1 MKAPAPATV
10 ETSSEPKPYPDRL
23 CHIDYTAHPHRCG
36 CLSGD
41 DEAQRRF
48 DEYQRG
54 TKMAPVDG
62 EEARLTAECDALKR
76 QLTERDEHLDA
87 LRLSADTAEAEV
99 VRLRESLKFYAEREH
114 YHFESANWDTVSG
127 EPANILWNGDEP
139 DFIEDGSVA
148 RAALNSTLI
157 DSPAVDRQEF
167 ASTLSD
173 TGQAQFLALCRG
185 AAQRCEEQ
193 HAYMASASSDPHNW
207 FPHKWVIDA
216 MRSLLQVNAYSQRS
230 TINQLQARI
239 EELVRGRGQPV
250 DEWRD
255 MASAPRDGT
264 MVRLL
269 VEFEEHS
276 TEDADQ
282 APTIGAN
289 NFDHDGEDRWQFAG
303 WCWSHDH
310 FVEGKGV
317 PVGWLPMLLVHQAP
331 AALPDGYCIMPRSLT
346 AENGAKALL
355 LGEFKVTVTKECPEC
370 AELDDLNEHCEICDG
385 EGQYSQ
391 SHTISWDQIKF
402 IYSKAVGGLSLS
414 PGRAELQAA
423 RFAKLDRLRG
433 EALTFTY
440 KHPSTTERRSV
451 SLSRAEVAE
460 GMEATLYE
468 KLVAQLCQC
477 ESVGETNVVDCNCHQ
492 YGHDFERVAE
502 TDTEGSAV

>member
-1 MKAPAPATV
+1 M
-10 ETSSEPKPYPDRL
+10 
-23 CHIDYTAHPHRCG
+23 
-36 CLSGD
+36 
-41 DEAQRRF
+41 
-48 DEYQRG
+48 
-54 TKMAPVDG
+54 
-62 EEARLTAECDALKR
+62 
-76 QLTERDEHLDA
+76 
-87 LRLSADTAEAEV
+87 
-99 VRLRESLKFYAEREH
+99 
-114 YHFESANWDTVSG
+114 
-127 EPANILWNGDEP
+127 
-139 DFIEDGSVA
+139 
-148 RAALNSTLI
+148 
-157 DSPAVDRQEF
+157 
-167 ASTLSD
+167 
-173 TGQAQFLALCRG
+173 
-185 AAQRCEEQ
+185 
-193 HAYMASASSDPHNW
+193 
-207 FPHKWVIDA
+207 DA
-216 MRSLLQVNAYSQRS
+216 MRSLLQVNAHSQQS

-239 EELVRGRGQPV
+239 EELEHGRGHPV

-255 MASAPRDGT
+255 MTSAPRDGT

-289 NFDHDGEDRWQFAG
+289 NFDNDGEDRWQFAG

-317 PVGWLPMLLVHQAP
+317 PVGWLPILHVQ

-355 LGEFKVTVTKECPEC
+355 LGEFKVTVTKECHEC
-370 AELDDLNEHCEICDG
+370 AELDDQNEHCEICGG

-414 PGRAELQAA
+414 PGSAELQAA

-460 GMEATLYE
+460 GICA
-468 KLVAQLCQC
+468 A
-477 ESVGETNVVDCNCHQ
+477 GELHQ
-492 YGHDFERVAE
+492 HHPVRQPPACDRA
-502 TDTEGSAV
+502 

>member
-1 MKAPAPATV
+1 MKAQTPATV
-10 ETSSEPKPYPDRL
+10 KTSCEPKLYPDRL
-23 CHIDYTAHPHRCG
+23 CHLDYTAHPHRCG
-36 CLSGD
+36 CLGGD

-48 DEYQRG
+48 NEYRAMTNPPTIADVLRG
-54 TKMAPVDG
+54 DLELVLTYGCSTDASKAAWEKLRALLDAPV
-62 EEARLTAECDALKR
+62 
-76 QLTERDEHLDA
+76 
-87 LRLSADTAEAEV
+87 
-99 VRLRESLKFYAEREH
+99 ESQGLA
-114 YHFESANWDTVSG
+114 
-127 EPANILWNGDEP
+127 
-139 DFIEDGSVA
+139 
-148 RAALNSTLI
+148 
-157 DSPAVDRQEF
+157 SP
-167 ASTLSD
+167 LSD
-173 TGQAQFLALCRG
+173 TAQAQLIAICRG
-185 AAQRCEEQ
+185 AAQRCDEQ
-193 HAYMASASSDPHNW
+193 HAYMAAASSDPHNW
-207 FPHKWVIDA
+207 FPHKWVMDA
-216 MRSLLQVNAYSQRS
+216 MRSLLQVNARSQQS

-239 EELVRGRGQPV
+239 EELERERGQPV
-250 DEWRD
+250 DKWLD

-276 TEDADQ
+276 TEDVDQ

-289 NFDHDGEDRWQFAG
+289 NFDNDGEDRWQFAG

-317 PVGWLPMLLVHQAP
+317 PVGWLPFLHVQVAP

-370 AELDDLNEHCEICDG
+370 AELDDQNEQCEICDG

-414 PGRAELQAA
+414 PGSAELQAA

-477 ESVGETNVVDCNCHQ
+477 ESVGEANVIDCNCHQ

>member
-1 MKAPAPATV
+1 MSNPVIGGLSQESLTTALRAITDGLKTLANGAAIERHNVAAGEIRALLKGQEGLGSWTVPELSPDFVESLRRRYTPTPVPPCRVCGGNLDVSQCGGGKSTVYACGAATRADNSTDWDHY
-10 ETSSEPKPYPDRL
+10 EKSQFT
-23 CHIDYTAHPHRCG
+23 H
-36 CLSGD
+36 
-41 DEAQRRF
+41 
-48 DEYQRG
+48 
-54 TKMAPVDG
+54 
-62 EEARLTAECDALKR
+62 LTAGDSDVIAFIDA
-76 QLTERDEHLDA
+76 A
-87 LRLSADTAEAEV
+87 TA
-99 VRLRESLKFYAEREH
+99 
-114 YHFESANWDTVSG
+114 
-127 EPANILWNGDEP
+127 
-139 DFIEDGSVA
+139 
-148 RAALNSTLI
+148 
-157 DSPAVDRQEF
+157 
-167 ASTLSD
+167 
-173 TGQAQFLALCRG
+173 
-185 AAQRCEEQ
+185 
-193 HAYMASASSDPHNW
+193 DPHNW
-207 FPHKWVIDA
+207 FPDKWVMDA
-216 MRSLLQVNAYSQRS
+216 MRSLLKINADSQRS
-230 TINQLQARI
+230 TITKLRSRI
-239 EELVRGRGQPV
+239 EELERGRGKPG
-250 DEWRD
+250 DEWLN

-289 NFDHDGEDRWQFAG
+289 NFDNDGEDRWQFAG
-303 WCWSHDH
+303 WCWLHDH

-317 PVGWLPMLLVHQAP
+317 PVGWLPMLHVQQAP
-331 AALPDGYCIMPRSLT
+331 AALPEGYCIMPRSLT

-355 LGEFKVTVTKECPEC
+355 LGEFKVTVTNECPEC
-370 AELDDLNEHCEICDG
+370 AELDDQNEHCAICDG
-385 EGQYSQ
+385 EGQYRQ

-423 RFAKLDRLRG
+423 RIAELDRLRG

-460 GMEATLYE
+460 GMESTLYE